1 MNASY
6 DSNVNIQTFII
17 ILPPSAPPKL
27 TMENKY
33 KDGLIM
39 KANTSAIL
47 EIPFTGSPQPSVSW
61 TFNGGALPD
70 ARRAFEETIY
80 NMTCLTLN
88 RVRMSDKGNYS
99 LTLEN
104 PSGKVS
110 LTVKVTVIGECF
122 GSWVDYTTFNRCSEA
137 PSRKW
142 GSMPQPSGSWSTE
155 VFFLTASVN
164 SMIF

>member
-1 MNASY
+1 M
-6 DSNVNIQTFII
+6 
-17 ILPPSAPPKL
+17 ILLPSAPPKL

-110 LTVKVTVIGECF
+110 LTVKVTVIGKF
-122 GSWVDYTTFNRCSEA
+122 FYSKFDYTTFHGYSGA
-137 PSRKW
+137 PGSKVGPYTTTKW
-142 GSMPQPSGSWSTE
+142 A
-155 VFFLTASVN
+155 L
-164 SMIF
+164 